1 MMQGAS
7 FNMAT
12 AIPMFIIWVIIT
24 CISLA
29 LLLKSRMKKSISIVI
44 SILSIGLGGILLGAV
59 PNAIL
64 PILQVLTVIGG
75 KTPILGVIPM
85 VVILGILLLSTFLI
99 GRMFCGYSCPV
110 GALQELVSKLNF
122 KSSVKEQKK
131 TKLAINTSQK
141 IANIIRWSFFII
153 IAIILVVWGIS
164 IVQIINPFTGFKV
177 FTNPFSVALLIPL
190 ISLIVITVL
199 SFFIYRPWC
208 RYLCPFGAF
217 STLTSRYSIFSLS
230 RTDDCNE
237 CGLCEKICPTQEA
250 FSDSKKGECYYC
262 NRCVEAC
269 PNDAIK
275 MSKQ

>member
-1 MMQGAS
+1 MQGNS

-12 AIPMFIIWVIIT
+12 AMPMFIIWISII
-24 CISLA
+24 CFSLV
-29 LLLKSRMKKSISIVI
+29 LVLKSIKKKSISIVI
-44 SILSIGLGGILLGAV
+44 LILSIGLGGILLGAI

-64 PILQVLTVIGG
+64 PILQILTVFGG
-75 KTPILGVIPM
+75 KIPIVSVIPM

-99 GRMFCGYSCPV
+99 GRMFCGYSCPM
-110 GALQELVSKLNF
+110 GALQELASKLNF
-122 KSSVKEQKK
+122 KSSIKEQKK
-131 TKLAINTSQK
+131 TKLAIKTSQK
-141 IANIIRWSFFII
+141 IANIIRWSFFLIFVII
-153 IAIILVVWGIS
+153 SVVWGLS
-164 IVQIINPFTGFKV
+164 IVQIINPFSGFKV

-190 ISLIVITVL
+190 ISIIVITIL

-208 RYLCPFGAF
+208 RYLCPFGAV
-217 STLTSRYSIFSLS
+217 STLTSRYSIYTLS

-262 NRCVEAC
+262 NRCVDIC

-275 MSKQ
+275 LKKK